1 METNSS
7 QPSSTHS
14 DANATRVRFLESM
27 GIPITSDLEQSAPGP
42 VSASSSQANPPATEA
57 PMMKE
62 APVTV
67 ASIETAAPASAP
79 AAEAEEDGD
88 DTTASMFSNKK
99 KPRRWKAQ
107 TFRICPSNCPK

>member
-7 QPSSTHS
+7 QPSSTRS
-14 DANATRVRFLESM
+14 DANATRARFLESM

-67 ASIETAAPASAP
+67 ASIETAAPAP
-79 AAEAEEDGD
+79 ATEAEEDGD

-99 KPRRWKAQ
+99 KPRRWA
-107 TFRICPSNCPK
+107 

>member
-42 VSASSSQANPPATEA
+42 VSASSSQANPPATET

-67 ASIETAAPASAP
+67 ASIETAAPAPAP

-107 TFRICPSNCPK
+107 TFRICHSNCPK